1 MSNCPTEK
9 QNAVIDYLSEKVIEK
24 MPCEQDGAGKKK
36 RKRKSKKQRGGVTR
50 DQVKTF
56 LKRVMNV
63 GITCLVIFCI
73 VTGPWDN
80 LVQELEQGY
89 ALWTTGGCHSM
100 GQRFFNAFSAG
111 NRFCAVATGLER
123 DAWNFLMN
131 DPTGRSTLFAI
142 VSSVMGVAGA
152 YKSYHSLANRLADG
166 VARVVGATPQPAVS
180 LETQPALS
188 VETQQAIN
196 ELAARLQEQVEKLV
210 NEKIDKILSDQNLY
224 SRIVG
229 IMGSGSAAAASQNGQ
244 RLGSSYTVGDDQDSQ
259 ETLVSDQ
266 DSQDT
271 LSSDPPSNPD
281 DLGRGGKRRKTKKR
295 NKKRGNKSRKRMGKS
310 KKRNRK

>member
-1 MSNCPTEK
+1 MSKCPTEK
-9 QNAVIDYLSEKVIEK
+9 QNAVIDYLSEKVIAL
-24 MPCEQDGAGKKK
+24 MPCDQGGAGKKK
-36 RKRKSKKQRGGVTR
+36 IKRKSKKQRGGVTR
-50 DQVKTF
+50 NQVKTF
-56 LKRVMNV
+56 LKRVMNI

-73 VTGPWDN
+73 VTGPWEN
-80 LVQELEQGY
+80 LVRELEEGY
-89 ALWTTGGCHSM
+89 TLWTTGDCHSM
-100 GQRFFNAFSAG
+100 GQRFFNAFAAG

-131 DPTGRSTLFAI
+131 DPTGRSTLFGI

-152 YKSYHSLANRLADG
+152 YASYHSLANRIADG
-166 VARVVGATPQPAVS
+166 VARLVGTVPAVES
-180 LETQPALS
+180 GMGMDMATRQEIDA
-188 VETQQAIN
+188 
-196 ELAARLQEQVEKLV
+196 LAARLQEQINTSVDATVERVLA
-210 NEKIDKILSDQNLY
+210 NPQMY
-224 SRIVG
+224 ARIVG
-229 IMGSGSAAAASQNGQ
+229 MMGSGSAAASAT
-244 RLGSSYTVGDDQDSQ
+244 GSSYTVD
-259 ETLVSDQ
+259 EDQ